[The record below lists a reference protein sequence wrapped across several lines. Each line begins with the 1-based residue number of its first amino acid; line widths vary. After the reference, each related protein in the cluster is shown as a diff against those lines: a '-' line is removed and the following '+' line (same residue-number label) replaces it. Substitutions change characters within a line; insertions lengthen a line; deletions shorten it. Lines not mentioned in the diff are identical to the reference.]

1 MGWVYLLFLYFLMY
15 FVNEEL
21 YSVEYVFEVFKIIF
35 VIYIKYWSVNIEV
48 EFILLREEE
57 KI

>member
-1 MGWVYLLFLYFLMY
+1 MY

-35 VIYIKYWSVNIEV
+35 VIYKKYWSVNIEV

-57 KI
+57 KV